1 MNLGWHLWAAAG
13 LFRWRP
19 FLHGGP
25 LKIVACHFVS
35 RFHPDSSLLVWAG
48 ALEYKGVQS
57 VSCGAKAGLPADDL
71 ITEAI
76 KNILCR
82 LKEPVAIRLIASPAL
97 SDNVFGLLTTGR
109 LDLRFSRERGADN
122 SDLISG
128 TVYISINVSTNHVR
142 TTYLEKQSSG
152 SQPPPRWTD
161 QSSQLTTW
169 RAGIR
174 ANSRAL
180 LVTRGNPNETAWA
193 AISISMAP
201 IGVPAFSRAARISP

>member
-1 MNLGWHLWAAAG
+1 M
-13 LFRWRP
+13 
-19 FLHGGP
+19 
-25 LKIVACHFVS
+25 KIVACHFVS

-109 LDLRFSRERGADN
+109 LDLRFSRERGADPYPGLFDRLCDVERFAVDVLAQQKEMAVLGAFVDGLG
-122 SDLISG
+122 SADEC
-128 TVYISINVSTNHVR
+128 ISIRDVDGAG
-142 TTYLEKQSSG
+142 Y
-152 SQPPPRWTD
+152 
-161 QSSQLTTW
+161 QLDCH
-169 RAGIR
+169 
-174 ANSRAL
+174 
-180 LVTRGNPNETAWA
+180 RGLFEQKREQQL
-193 AISISMAP
+193 SL
-201 IGVPAFSRAARISP
+201 GD